1 VFDSLA
7 NHSSQQQTS
16 AADAPPRTSMPDDTL
31 SSRENAVVS
40 CDDSAAVNSAVS
52 LSALQSP
59 STSQK
64 RSLSLNLFINKGLIL
79 DRSTY

>member
-7 NHSSQQQTS
+7 NYSSQQQTS
-16 AADAPPRTSMPDDTL
+16 AADGPPRTSMADDTL

-40 CDDSAAVNSAVS
+40 CEDSAVVNSAVS

-64 RSLSLNLFINKGLIL
+64 RSLSLNLFINKGLIV
-79 DRSTY
+79 DRNTY